1 MSSLFQDLM
10 DGSGKLNGGAAPI
23 TYFFRGLP
31 MNASGQVVVG
41 AGPIVRVQHGIPFNA
56 AGAVVGL
63 TATTATRHG
72 SGGTPYGPNG
82 ELEGNSAAA
91 ITHVHQGVSYTA
103 GGIYATNGGGSP
115 SVIVSKD
122 FTLTPG
128 TISVSSV
135 GYRFSPAVGTL
146 APDRLYG
153 GGTLDIIQI
162 VDNDEVRIETVG
174 DVQFPGI
181 SGNLTMQIGTY
192 IGPQRII
199 LFWDVNRYF
208 APNVPGIYSEVLASL
223 GVGMAMR
230 LSAAPTG
237 TA

>member
-1 MSSLFQDLM
+1 MN
-10 DGSGKLNGGAAPI
+10 GSGKLNGGVAPI
-23 TYFFRGLP
+23 THFFRGLP
-31 MNASGQVVVG
+31 MNATGQVVVG

-82 ELEGNSAAA
+82 ELEGNGAAA
-91 ITHVHQGVSYTA
+91 ISHVHQGVSYTA

-122 FTLTPG
+122 FTMTPG
-128 TISVSSV
+128 VISGSSA
-135 GYRFSPAVGTL
+135 GYRTAPLVGTI
-146 APDRLYG
+146 APDAVYA
-153 GGTLDIIQI
+153 GGTFDLIQA
-162 VDNDEVRIETVG
+162 VNDDTFRVETVG

-181 SGNLTMQIGTY
+181 SGNLTVQLPAY
-192 IGPQRII
+192 LGPNRII
-199 LFWDVNRYF
+199 LRWDINLYT
-208 APNVPGIYSEVLASL
+208 ASVPGIYAYLTANI
-223 GVGMAMR
+223 GVPLAMR

>member
-1 MSSLFQDLM
+1 MSSIFQDLI
-10 DGSGKLNGGAAPI
+10 SATSKLKVGAGPI
-23 TYFFRGLP
+23 ASYFRSLP
-31 MNASGQVVVG
+31 LNAAGEVVVG
-41 AGPIVRVQHGIPFNA
+41 AGPIVHYTHGIPINA

-63 TATTATRHG
+63 QATTATRHG
-72 SGGTPYGPNG
+72 SGATPYGPNG
-82 ELEGNSAAA
+82 ELEANPTDAVAGY
-91 ITHVHQGVSYTA
+91 HQGVPYTA
-103 GGIYATNGGGSP
+103 GGVYASSGAGAAP
-115 SVIVSKD
+115 SIVAKD

-192 IGPQRII
+192 LGPQRVI